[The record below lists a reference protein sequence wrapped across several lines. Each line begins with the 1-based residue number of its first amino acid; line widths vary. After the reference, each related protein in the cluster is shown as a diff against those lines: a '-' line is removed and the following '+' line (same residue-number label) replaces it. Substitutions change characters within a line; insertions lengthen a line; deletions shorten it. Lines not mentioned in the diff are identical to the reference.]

1 MVRIGSV
8 KRSGALSPVSLPLIC
23 CLMLLSLFS
32 RKPEPVAQVIRYR
45 GVAAGWQAIGS
56 ARSVSD
62 AERLL
67 SLWARIDPAATL
79 RSVSL

>member
-1 MVRIGSV
+1 
-8 KRSGALSPVSLPLIC
+8 
-23 CLMLLSLFS
+23 MLRSLFS
-32 RKPEPVAQVIRYR
+32 RKPEPLAQVVRYR
-45 GVAAGWQAIGS
+45 GCSVGWQAVGS

-67 SLWARIDPAATL
+67 SLWARVNPDATL

>member
-1 MVRIGSV
+1 
-8 KRSGALSPVSLPLIC
+8 
-23 CLMLLSLFS
+23 MLLSLFS
-32 RKPEPVAQVIRYR
+32 GKREPVLQVLRYR
-45 GVAAGWQAIGS
+45 GTSIGWQAIGS

>member
-1 MVRIGSV
+1 
-8 KRSGALSPVSLPLIC
+8 
-23 CLMLLSLFS
+23 MLLSLFS
-32 RKPEPVAQVIRYR
+32 RKREPVAQVIRYR

-56 ARSVSD
+56 ARSASD